1 VAGAAGR
8 RNARA
13 SRTVALLAVTAAVL
27 GVGSAAGA
35 PVPAAGDAALHVV
48 PAESLRSAVVDL
60 RTVRPELPRGYGTV
74 EQRAAQAAAEQAA
87 AAAAQAAAE
96 AERAAAERAAAEA
109 AARAAAP
116 AAPRTGA
123 SSRAT
128 TPKGPT
134 APKPSAPAPT
144 RLPLGVDPGSSTQ
157 VVTVVAASSTSTT
170 ATLTAWELRSSGWTA
185 VLGPVT
191 ARVGKAG
198 VGRASE
204 GSTRTPA
211 GTFTLTEAFGRAGD
225 PGTALPYR
233 TVDGDDWWVSDV
245 NSPLY
250 NRYAQCAPST
260 CPFDESVS
268 ENLYA
273 TGPVYDQAVVIDYNR
288 GGTPGAGSGFFLH
301 ITNGAP
307 TAGCVAIDAGS
318 LVAVMRWLDPGAR
331 PLISIG
337 VG

>member
-1 VAGAAGR
+1 M
-8 RNARA
+8 
-13 SRTVALLAVTAAVL
+13 VALLGVTASVL
-27 GVGSAAGA
+27 GIWSPAGTPGPALTAAEDAPLDVVAAELLGSTAM
-35 PVPAAGDAALHVV
+35 
-48 PAESLRSAVVDL
+48 DL
-60 RTVRPELPRGYGTV
+60 QMVRAELPRGYGTV

-87 AAAAQAAAE
+87 AAAAQAAA
-96 AERAAAERAAAEA
+96 AAAAHAEEA
-109 AARAAAP
+109 AAKAEEAAAP
-116 AAPRTGA
+116 AASA
-123 SSRAT
+123 SSRPPTPRSPKTT
-128 TPKGPT
+128 TPPT
-134 APKPSAPAPT
+134 PAST
-144 RLPLGVDPGSSTQ
+144 GLPLGVDPGSSRQ
-157 VVTVVAASSTSTT
+157 VVTVVAASSRATS
-170 ATLTAWELRSSGWTA
+170 ATLTAWERRASGWTA

-191 ARVGKAG
+191 ARVGSAG

-204 GSTRTPA
+204 SSTRTPA

-225 PGTALPYR
+225 PGTGLPYR
-233 TVDGDDWWVSDV
+233 VVDGDDWWVSDV

-260 CPFDESVS
+260 CPFDEAVS

-273 TGPVYDQAVVIDYNR
+273 TGSVYDHAVVIDYNR

-307 TAGCVAIDAGS
+307 TAGCVAIAAGS
-318 LVAVMRWLDPGAR
+318 LVTLMRWLDPGAR